1 MKKFKKPAMLTM
13 TAVLM
18 SALLAACGTAQEAK
32 PVEEQNTSQQQQQQ
46 QENEWNFQQ
55 IRNAT
60 VTLEYGGQ
68 KFLVDPMLSK
78 KGEFDP
84 FLPAERD
91 DRNPIVE
98 LPMSVDELLDG
109 VDAVIITHTHE
120 DHFDQAAKDQ
130 LPKDIKMFM
139 QDEEDAKLAKE
150 AGFTNIEVMEE
161 EVAIDF
167 NGVEITEVDG
177 RHGYGETAEL
187 LGNVMGVVFQHPEE
201 ETVYLA
207 GDTVWYEKV
216 QENIDT
222 YKPEVI
228 ILNGGANEITGMG
241 PLIMGKED
249 IYEVYKAAPEATI
262 VVSHLEAV
270 NHWGLSRAEL
280 KNFINEKGIQSNVLV
295 PDDGESYSFGD
306 DAVNN

>member
-18 SALLAACGTAQEAK
+18 SAILAACGTTQEAA

-46 QENEWNFQQ
+46 QEYELNFQQ

-60 VTLEYGGQ
+60 ITLEYGGQ

-91 DRNPIVE
+91 DRNPLVE
-98 LPMSVDELLDG
+98 LPMSVDELLEG

-139 QDEEDAKLAKE
+139 QDEEDAKMAKE
-150 AGFTNIEVMEE
+150 SGFTNIEVMEE

-187 LGNVMGVVFQHPEE
+187 MGNVMGVVFEHPEE

-216 QENIDT
+216 EEIIDT
-222 YKPEVI
+222 YTPEI
-228 ILNGGANEITGMG
+228 ILLNGGENHFTDDG
-241 PLIMGKED
+241 PVGNLIMGKED

-270 NHWGLSRAEL
+270 NHWGLSREEL
-280 KNFINEKGIQSNVLV
+280 KNFINEKGIQSSVLV
-295 PDDGESYSFGD
+295 PDDGESYTFE
-306 DAVNN
+306 